1 MSENNARLDLDFVY
15 QSMCDL
21 IEKIDA
27 HEKTRE
33 ESDATLIKRIKAK
46 LDIIARS
53 LEIRYSTFH
62 ANTNNPPTKA
72 THRSKNSKWK
82 ARYMDMMNRFE
93 EIIATSENPCVKYG
107 DEASRGYRK
116 GMNDTL
122 IILIAIFTGENSP
135 ALRELPPELEM
146 VRELRGVVS
155 AIYDSSLL
163 ALRGKSD
170 YRNTLY
176 AILSRCSG
184 LVERLEKFKMY
195 LPMLQKML

>member
-1 MSENNARLDLDFVY
+1 MTEKESRLDLNFVY
-15 QSMCDL
+15 HSICEL
-21 IEKIDA
+21 IENIDA
-27 HEKTRE
+27 QEKTRE

-46 LDIIARS
+46 LDIVARS
-53 LEIRYSTFH
+53 LEIRYANIH

-146 VRELRGVVS
+146 VRDFRDSVS
-155 AIYDSSLL
+155 AIYD
-163 ALRGKSD
+163 K
-170 YRNTLY
+170 
-176 AILSRCSG
+176 
-184 LVERLEKFKMY
+184 
-195 LPMLQKML
+195 